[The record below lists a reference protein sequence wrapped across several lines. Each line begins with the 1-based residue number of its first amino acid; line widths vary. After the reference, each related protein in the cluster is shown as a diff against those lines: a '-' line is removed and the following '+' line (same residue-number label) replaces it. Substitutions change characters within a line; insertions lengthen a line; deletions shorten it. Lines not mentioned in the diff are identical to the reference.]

1 MKALNRYIDERLIL
15 NKSGNRGEIT
25 FEMLFD
31 ALSNM
36 RRLLL
41 HLADIWTPD
50 ELPIIPKGVNI
61 GDIDIENYTG
71 EQIKTISASAIEE
84 GNDPYIRLS
93 IFSKKYGNSFVYV
106 VDTDELYKIFTESQ
120 LQQILREALINKR

>member
-50 ELPIIPKGVNI
+50 ELPTIPKGVNI
-61 GDIDIENYTG
+61 GDIDIEKYAG

-93 IFSKKYGNSFVYV
+93 IFSKRYGNSFVYI

>member
-1 MKALNRYIDERLIL
+1 MKTLNRYIDERLIL
-15 NKSGNRGEIT
+15 NKSGTHGEIT

-61 GDIDIENYTG
+61 GDIDIEKYAG

-93 IFSKKYGNSFVYV
+93 IFSKRYGNSFVYV
-106 VDTDELYKIFTESQ
+106 NDTDELYKIFTESQ

>member
-1 MKALNRYIDERLIL
+1 MKNLKDIILERLVL
-15 NKSGNRGEIT
+15 SKSGNKGEIT

-36 RRLLL
+36 KRLLL

-50 ELPIIPKGVNI
+50 ELPVIPKGVNI
-61 GDIDIENYTG
+61 GDIDIEKYAG
-71 EQIKTISASAIEE
+71 EQIKTISASAIEA

>member
-61 GDIDIENYTG
+61 GDVDIEKYAG
-71 EQIKTISASAIEE
+71 EQIKTISA
-84 GNDPYIRLS
+84 
-93 IFSKKYGNSFVYV
+93 
-106 VDTDELYKIFTESQ
+106 
-120 LQQILREALINKR
+120 